1 MQAAHTT
8 STSTEALQQPITEPD
23 EPDLQAF
30 LQNVSRLN
38 GVEGEP
44 QPEARVCTAH
54 GCRLKEYL
62 AQLRID
68 GFGTRVLCPI
78 HVLDLVEREVGLDE

>member
-1 MQAAHTT
+1 MHAIQGT
-8 STSTEALQQPITEPD
+8 STSTETLQQPLIEPG

-30 LQNVSRLN
+30 LRNVSRLD

-44 QPEARVCTAH
+44 RPEARVCTAH
-54 GCRLKEYL
+54 GCRLDEFL

-68 GFGTRVLCPI
+68 GFGKRVLCPI